1 MSYQELPE
9 TGNLVFS
16 PFSLALVLLMARFG
30 ARGQTAAQIEKA
42 LRLPETK
49 DDLDDLVPTRRGF
62 FKILKQIGVKLL
74 AFSQA
79 ISIMLHENAGRF
91 YL

>member
-1 MSYQELPE
+1 MLYQELPQNE
-9 TGNLVFS
+9 NLVIS

-42 LRLPETK
+42 LRLPVTN